1 MQFLLIQTY
10 TPTLEFVEEFSTGAT
25 VLWTMSQ
32 NIIYNIILGI
42 IQLTK
47 PLQPYSSNNEG
58 LNLFFVSHS
67 QQSWKPI
74 SVGSAVQ
81 TGTTILPQEGKRKAA
96 YRHKNNN

>member
-32 NIIYNIILGI
+32 NIIYDIILGI

-58 LNLFFVSHS
+58 LNLFFCLIHS
-67 QQSWKPI
+67 NPGNPSLWALLSRLVPQYYPRKAN
-74 SVGSAVQ
+74 VRLH
-81 TGTTILPQEGKRKAA
+81 TGTKIII
-96 YRHKNNN
+96 